1 MRPLMEDPSIGHVDQ
16 QMIDR
21 GLGVQL
27 NVLSCR
33 CCRPQLT
40 RIWKPA
46 WQTGASRTRSLSRTT
61 SSGSLL
67 RGRRGAKMSWFRT
80 YLYEGGHA
88 DYLDVCLH
96 HGDIQILA
104 VRVVARGRCR
114 SHSRSWLKCISSN
127 VVQFYVCRLLRHV
140 PERWRW
146 F

>member
-1 MRPLMEDPSIGHVDQ
+1 
-16 QMIDR
+16 
-21 GLGVQL
+21 
-27 NVLSCR
+27 
-33 CCRPQLT
+33 
-40 RIWKPA
+40 
-46 WQTGASRTRSLSRTT
+46 
-61 SSGSLL
+61 
-67 RGRRGAKMSWFRT
+67 MSWFRT

-146 F
+146 FQTVGGLVLMSAPVKSTTVSSLECSVGAWC